1 MKSYIAS
8 CIAGHVAFNE
18 DLTIL
23 DYELYPASKVT
34 NRLLE
39 SKDGFL
45 LIEEETLLNRI
56 SNKFDTVI
64 IETQN
69 HPKKYNHL
77 KNFEKFEF
85 EKTSIAGRHLRY
97 NLSSILCEI
106 GFIDEVDEFKP
117 RIHKILMEL
126 TSMQLRESSEAEDK
140 LLIQSINSLD
150 ELDES
155 ISKLVARLRE
165 WYSIHFPELD
175 LIHNHE
181 VYTKLVAD
189 RGHRSR
195 VFEENLS
202 AYNFDITDSIG
213 ADIDD
218 SDLLIIQKLAKS
230 IKSLQESRSDIEDYI
245 DIKMG
250 EIAPNLKDIAGA
262 SLGAKLIAHVGSLN
276 RMAMY
281 PSSTI
286 QIMGA
291 EKALFRHLT
300 TGERPPKHGL
310 IYQHPDIRSAKWWIR
325 GKLARV
331 LASKISLAIRKD
343 VYSGEYDAGIKESYL
358 KRVENI
364 EKENPFPKRS
374 SNSNKKQKLKKNSKL
389 SRKQIKKYSKKKKG
403 KKGRKK
409 R

>member
-8 CIAGHVAFNE
+8 CIAGHIAFNE

-34 NRLLE
+34 NRILE
-39 SKDGFL
+39 SKDGLL

-56 SNKFDTVI
+56 SKKFDSII

-69 HPKKYNHL
+69 HPNKYNHL
-77 KNFEKFEF
+77 KDYEKFEF
-85 EKTSIAGRHLRY
+85 EKTSIAGRHLRS
-97 NLSSILCEI
+97 NLTSILCEI
-106 GFIDEVDEFKP
+106 GFINEAEEYNG
-117 RIHKILMEL
+117 RIHKILIEL
-126 TSMQLRESSEAEDK
+126 TSRQLRESSEAEDK
-140 LLIQSINSLD
+140 LLIQAINSLD

-155 ISKLVARLRE
+155 ISKLVSRLRE

-175 LIHNHE
+175 LISNHE
-181 VYTKLVAD
+181 VYTKLVSD
-189 RGHRSR
+189 KGHRNL

-202 AYNFDITDSIG
+202 SYNFDITESIG
-213 ADIDD
+213 ADIAEED
-218 SDLLIIQKLAKS
+218 LIIIQNLASS
-230 IKSLQESRSDIEDYI
+230 IASLQKSRKDIETYI
-245 DIKMG
+245 ESKMDTV
-250 EIAPNLKDIAGA
+250 APNLKDIAGA

-276 RMAMY
+276 RMATY

-331 LASKISLAIRKD
+331 LASKISLAVRKD
-343 VYSGEYDAGIKESYL
+343 VYSGEYDPNIKESYL
-358 KRVENI
+358 KRVETI

-374 SNSNKKQKLKKNSKL
+374 SNSKKQKSKKNSKPN
-389 SRKQIKKYSKKKKG
+389 RKQMKKYSKKKKG
-403 KKGRKK
+403 KKGKK
-409 R
+409 RR